1 MNKKMLRSNT
11 TRQRGMT
18 LVELLIALVLSLA
31 VLIGLSSVYVAA
43 KQSFR
48 FQENTGRL
56 QEDGTFALDAISKEL
71 RMAGFA
77 GCAGLKKVT
86 VGAITTYYP
95 TSVLSS
101 GSPSGI
107 NGANPLAQIET
118 SSAEVILQPLTPL
131 NFIRGFDNVPSGMFA
146 SGAAPSSSGTDSL
159 LFSGGSTESV
169 AVSAPM
175 GTTTST
181 LTIAA
186 DPYGWRN
193 ATLNGGAYNMV
204 VSDCDSSTVF
214 DGKVSV
220 SAGVYSIAHD
230 TGLGNAG
237 GTFAS
242 SYLYGPDDGAKPG
255 AIVSLMRWNFFYV
268 ATRSGA
274 TTPSLYRVTF
284 NGNTRLAAEE
294 IVSNVESLQL
304 HYGENTLGTD
314 SVTSDPCAL
323 TSPIPATC
331 VPNLVAD
338 EWRTTAASVTDW
350 SRVVA
355 VRVGLMMI
363 SADDNANPGV
373 TLTTPTLL
381 GQTYTLPSGASA
393 NRLRKEFSTTV
404 VLRNSV
410 AAR

>member
-1 MNKKMLRSNT
+1 MNRTILSGRKSP
-11 TRQRGMT
+11 QRGMT
-18 LVELLIALVLSLA
+18 LVELLVALVLSLA
-31 VLIGLSSVYVAA
+31 VLIGLSSVYVAV

-56 QEDGTFALDAISKEL
+56 QEDGAFALDAISREL

-77 GCAGLKKVT
+77 GCAGLKKIT
-86 VGAITTYYP
+86 VGAVTTYYP
-95 TSVLSS
+95 SSVLSS
-101 GSPSGI
+101 GSPDGI
-107 NGANPLAQIET
+107 EGANPLAQIET

-146 SGAAPSSSGTDSL
+146 SGSVPSSSGTDSL
-159 LFSGGSTESV
+159 LFSGGSMESV
-169 AVSAPM
+169 AVSVPM
-175 GTTTST
+175 GATNSP

-204 VSDCDSSTVF
+204 VSDCSSSTVF

-220 SAGVYSIAHD
+220 SGGVTTIAHD
-230 TGLGNAG
+230 TGLGNSVD
-237 GTFAS
+237 TFAS
-242 SYLYGPDDGAKPG
+242 GHLFGTD
-255 AIVSLMRWNFFYV
+255 AIVNLVRWNFFYV

-294 IVSNVESLQL
+294 IVSNVESMQL
-304 HYGENTLGTD
+304 HYGENTTADASG
-314 SVTSDPCAL
+314 
-323 TSPIPATC
+323 IPT
-331 VPNLVAD
+331 LVAD
-338 EWRTTAASVTDW
+338 EWRTTAATVTDW

-363 SADDNANPGV
+363 SAEDNANPGV

-381 GQTYTLPSGASA
+381 GQTYTPPTGASTT
-393 NRLRKEFSTTV
+393 RLRKEFSTTV